1 MRPAFFF
8 SYCHFARLKIKQH
21 KLKKNTSIIISNF
34 IFLFFYFK
42 SHTQQGQ
49 IIHPSI
55 LHHLSNSG
63 SNYQIKYNELRNIF
77 LSSLCTEIWRNQISW
92 LRH

>member
-21 KLKKNTSIIISNF
+21 KLKKKPSIIISNF

-49 IIHPSI
+49 IIHPFSI
-55 LHHLSNSG
+55 TYPIQGQIIKLNTM
-63 SNYQIKYNELRNIF
+63 NYVTF
-77 LSSLCTEIWRNQISW
+77 S
-92 LRH
+92 